1 LTTQNG
7 SAHPPR
13 AYAEWLPV
21 LDRFANGDDDAL
33 HDLALG
39 EAPWT
44 SGVAQRWTSQ
54 VVFALETRLTALSD
68 SLQRALRRAMS
79 HDDQARALIAAR
91 RRLAALNTFA
101 GLDCIPD
108 EVQARLRAQ
117 IESWQTNTQNALE
130 KSARSV
136 RDDDGR
142 MLKVLKENALVRATA
157 GSTTPIPDPSRNG
170 GRGRRIL
177 L

>member
-1 LTTQNG
+1 MTVLKG
-7 SAHPPR
+7 PSRPPR

-54 VVFALETRLTALSD
+54 VVLAIETRLTALSD
-68 SLQRALRRAMS
+68 SLQRALQRAMNP
-79 HDDQARALIAAR
+79 DDQARALIAAR
-91 RRLAALNTFA
+91 RRLMALNTFA
-101 GLDCIPD
+101 ALDCFPK
-108 EVQARLRAQ
+108 EVQAQLQAQ
-117 IESWQTNTQNALE
+117 IESWRTSTQSSLE
-130 KSARSV
+130 KSAQSV

-142 MLKVLKENALVRATA
+142 MLKVLKESTLVRATVE
-157 GSTTPIPDPSRNG
+157 STAPIPGPNRDG